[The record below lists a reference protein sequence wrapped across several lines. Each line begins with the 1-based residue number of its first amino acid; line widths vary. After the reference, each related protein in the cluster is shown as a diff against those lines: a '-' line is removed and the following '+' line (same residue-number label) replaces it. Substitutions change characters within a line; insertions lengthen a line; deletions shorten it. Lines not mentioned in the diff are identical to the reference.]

1 MSEDDVNKRSGGVL
15 RKSGHHHKG
24 SSGEH
29 PIMQAVRKKLD
40 SIREGTLPEL
50 EALNARIDRLRVK
63 SDPPVQSIPPT
74 DEKDEGEEDTIP
86 GIEVPTPEA
95 PER

>member
-1 MSEDDVNKRSGGVL
+1 MSDEDSIRRSGSKML
-15 RKSGHHHKG
+15 RKASHHKG

-50 EALNARIDRLRVK
+50 EALNARIDKLKRE
-63 SDPPVQSIPPT
+63 SDPP
-74 DEKDEGEEDTIP
+74 DETNKSEVSAEAKTGSERRSVPVDEEDT
-86 GIEVPTPEA
+86 
-95 PER
+95 